1 MVTIRHA
8 AALLVGAE
16 TERVPDM
23 FQKIETYRTNRKMF
37 LVYEISSDCATHE
50 LDSIQ
55 HLRLT
60 DLLKDESL
68 LRLG

>member
-1 MVTIRHA
+1 MNRHA